1 MLTLSRK
8 TYKYRLLPTRH
19 QEKVLGHT
27 LALCRELYNAAL
39 QHRRD
44 AYRMAG
50 KSISFAEQS
59 AALAECKQVR
69 PDLADVYGQIL
80 QDVLHRVD
88 RTFKA
93 FFARVKRGDTP
104 GYPRFQGR
112 DRYASFTYPQLGWSV
127 LGQRLTLS
135 KIGTLKLK

>member
-1 MLTLSRK
+1 MLTRR
-8 TYKYRLLPTRH
+8 TYKYRLYPTSR
-19 QEKVLGHT
+19 QQGLLLHT
-27 LALCRELYNAAL
+27 LDLCRELYNASV

-50 KSISFAEQS
+50 KSVSFAEQS
-59 AALAECKQVR
+59 AALVECKQVR
-69 PDLADVYGQIL
+69 PDLCHVYGQTL

-88 RTFKA
+88 KTFKA

-112 DRYASFTYPQLGWSV
+112 DRYDSFTY
-127 LGQRLTLS
+127 
-135 KIGTLKLK
+135 